1 MTNLKGSRKNVVK
14 WKENTM
20 ASCKSKMRTVS
31 NVFDNY
37 LLSLDVGNISYKF
50 YIHMNFICCKA

>member
-1 MTNLKGSRKNVVK
+1 MKIQIIMTNLKGSRKNVVK

-20 ASCKSKMRTVS
+20 ASCKSKMRAVL

-37 LLSLDVGNISYKF
+37 LLSLDVGNI
-50 YIHMNFICCKA
+50 

>member
-1 MTNLKGSRKNVVK
+1 MTDLKGSRKNVVK

-20 ASCKSKMRTVS
+20 ASFKSKMRAVS

-37 LLSLDVGNISYKF
+37 LLSLDVGNV
-50 YIHMNFICCKA
+50 